1 MRLRPS
7 SGFAAF
13 SFLVFLSATGCSGG
27 GGSAP
32 IGSSGTP
39 TAPASSAPHATPTPV
54 AATPTPVASPT
65 PTASPLIVNVASVAI
80 ALGTTNPPTGTATTI
95 PVLLTITNTAGAVVT
110 GSGTLR
116 EPIVLTDS
124 DTSGHTKLSTTTVT
138 LAGTVVTLA
147 YDGSRLVTS
156 ATIGATVT
164 GVSAANITAAI
175 LTPSSTPGTYVGTSV
190 QTDAFGYPVASPFP
204 TTSVTGTLA
213 LTIANGSAAN
223 PGGQPAT
230 NIHTVESDAVPLSTT
245 TETTDSW
252 LAFSATQT
260 QLFGSV
266 SSDNASPTANTV
278 ATAYTT
284 PQIVDMLPETN
295 GATWTNSP
303 AATIAESYADG
314 ETADRTV
321 NADGTY
327 TETDTYP
334 NRDPY
339 TFVNTI
345 AVNPD
350 GSGSY
355 TGSGWIPYGIDG
367 LTYTAPVNGIIT
379 IDLLEIT
386 GPVVFDTVAVWY
398 PATPMSLY
406 NQSNTITTG
415 VAFPASCAVPAGYGT
430 VGNLVAQTTSRVDPV
445 IGYTDGQTID
455 TYTVPGAGA
464 VCSMMSDATDY
475 YYDYSDDQGEAR
487 LGFAPTPLQ
496 VSTLTE
502 TLTIG
507 SGEPFGLLKRTPNV
521 TASKT
526 TPALSERTVIL
537 GMSHFRASVDRQHAK
552 HARAFHSFLL
562 RYLQH
567 RKSQGAL
574 LR

>member
-1 MRLRPS
+1 VRLRPS

-13 SFLVFLSATGCSGG
+13 SFLAALSATGCGSS

-32 IGSSGTP
+32 ISPSITP
-39 TAPASSAPHATPTPV
+39 TGPASSAPHATASPAV
-54 AATPTPVASPT
+54 ATPTPT
-65 PTASPLIVNVASVAI
+65 PSPLIINVASVAI

-95 PVLLTITNTAGAVVT
+95 PVLLTLTNTAGVVVT

-164 GVSAANITAAI
+164 GVSAANVTAAT

-213 LTIANGSAAN
+213 LTIANGSVAN

-230 NIHTVESDAVPLSTT
+230 DIHTVESDAVPLSTT

-252 LAFSATQT
+252 VAFSPTQT

-266 SSDNASPTANTV
+266 SSDNESPTANTM
-278 ATAYTT
+278 ATAYGT
-284 PQIVDMLPETN
+284 PQVVDMLPETN

-303 AATIAESYADG
+303 AATIAENYADG

-345 AVNPD
+345 TVNPD

-379 IDLLEIT
+379 IDLLAIT
-386 GPVVFDTVAVWY
+386 GPEVFDTVAVWY
-398 PATPMSLY
+398 PATPMALY

-430 VGNLVAQTTSRVDPV
+430 VGSLLAQTTSRVDPV

-487 LGFAPTPLQ
+487 FGFAPTPLQ
-496 VSTLTE
+496 VSTLTQ

-507 SGEPFGLLKRTPNV
+507 PGEPFGPFNRTPNV

-526 TPALSERTVIL
+526 TPALSERTIIL

-567 RKSQGAL
+567 RKSQGAF